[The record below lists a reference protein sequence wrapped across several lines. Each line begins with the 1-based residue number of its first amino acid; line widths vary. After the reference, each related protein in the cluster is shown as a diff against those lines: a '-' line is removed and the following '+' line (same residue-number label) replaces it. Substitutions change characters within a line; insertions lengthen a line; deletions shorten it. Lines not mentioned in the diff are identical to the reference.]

1 MKFTSVLKQIILEQ
15 SRFEI
20 LMNKYVKPKKK
31 GENVIAPKMK
41 KEELYK
47 IINADP
53 TSRLNNVNLDNANK
67 EELEKVKVG

>member
-47 IINADP
+47 IINADDHP
-53 TSRLNNVNLDNANK
+53 ASVNCRHGQWQANIALADN
-67 EELEKVKVG
+67 G

>member
-31 GENVIAPKMK
+31 GENVIAPKK
-41 KEELYK
+41 
-47 IINADP
+47 
-53 TSRLNNVNLDNANK
+53 
-67 EELEKVKVG
+67 